1 MSNSI
6 NVPCAHVLPSSP
18 FQKLRWVTMTT
29 LTTTTTADQCLSPA
43 NHTLAEG
50 QKSDSPKVIYIYIC
64 YDLTSLSAKYMTITT
79 TEVNIVGI
87 FSYFDRVRI
96 GYN

>member
-1 MSNSI
+1 MKTK
-6 NVPCAHVLPSSP
+6 A
-18 FQKLRWVTMTT
+18 TT
-29 LTTTTTADQCLSPA
+29 TTLSLTTTTTADQCLSPA

>member
-1 MSNSI
+1 MVSTHKNSRDQNEKI
-6 NVPCAHVLPSSP
+6 TT
-18 FQKLRWVTMTT
+18 KTTTTT
-29 LTTTTTADQCLSPA
+29 LTTTITADQCLSPA

-87 FSYFDRVRI
+87 FSHLDYTVRI